1 MKSFPF
7 LALLALLCLGGA
19 KKPEVD
25 LRIHGLSTAAEAPT
39 FAFPST
45 LMNGQPVF
53 LQRMPLLSQREV
65 KAVYPFPAADGSY
78 GIYLKI
84 DNHGSRLLEQQSLQ
98 RRGST
103 LVVMLNGRQVSNL
116 IIDRPISDG
125 IVSIPEDSVPTTSNF
140 SPRYFPS
147 WVNLSKSAEPASGVH
162 LSLLLLCQG
171 VPLTLAGSF
180 STTNAPVFMEN
191 LSWGNNLSGKSPGSS
206 SPCPTPQLLQRETTP
221 SLWQGAPKA
230 PS

>member
-1 MKSFPF
+1 MAIPSHVQY
-7 LALLALLCLGGA
+7 LIIGA
-19 KKPEVD
+19 G
-25 LRIHGLSTAAEAPT
+25 IHGLSTAAEAPT

-125 IVSIPEDSVPTTSNF
+125 IVSIPRGLSADDVEFLSTV
-140 SPRYFPS
+140 FP
-147 WVNLSKSAEPASGVH
+147 VLGESK
-162 LSLLLLCQG
+162 Q
-171 VPLTLAGSF
+171 
-180 STTNAPVFMEN
+180 
-191 LSWGNNLSGKSPGSS
+191 K
-206 SPCPTPQLLQRETTP
+206 R
-221 SLWQGAPKA
+221 
-230 PS
+230 